1 MNDPNVI
8 LLSLDADAAI
18 TRVSSSVEV
27 STDFVLQQA
36 QKFVRATLGTEVGGL
51 VFFVLNEPIEINE
64 ESIMAT
70 KLGHFSYKW
79 IRWTKGTL
87 QEVLKTHP
95 NIELVQVVAIRAREF
110 NELPPR
116 EFLPELPGGRYF
128 QGRPP
133 KAPSSGAEPKEF
145 AQSQENE
152 KTRIHID
159 RPRKPYHALVPI
171 ALLVPSFGNF
181 QTNVKNI
188 SPSDRAMLYAT
199 KMRHE
204 LCDIFHDEID
214 RERKFCSILGEFLSE
229 GIQNAVTG
237 KLKTDGG
244 FTYKYTTVDEDG
256 APRLFIR
263 VKLEQ
268 TGTSDPCFQVSLD
281 YLENTRLVRQN
292 VVNRNE
298 KAAAWFRARLPLILI
313 THAGPNIQILGGV
326 MTDRPQIEVLTASV
340 PMYFHVSNKDLSLDL
355 ARTLTALNI
364 IFADLGKL
372 YDNPPPLNPLLPV
385 QHEYPYPRRFKCG
398 NQVITFTY
406 LKRIDPIRLVFEV
419 ETEEKNIL
427 YIKYTQQ
434 YGAEACTI
442 VRC

>member
-1 MNDPNVI
+1 MDDPHVI

-27 STDFVLQQA
+27 STDFVFQQA

-64 ESIMAT
+64 KSIMAT

-87 QEVLKTHP
+87 REVLKTNA

-159 RPRKPYHALVPI
+159 RPRMLNNTSVPI

-181 QTNVKNI
+181 QTNIKNVA
-188 SPSDRAMLYAT
+188 PSDRAMLFAT
-199 KMRHE
+199 KMANE
-204 LCDIFHDEID
+204 LCVIFRDEQ
-214 RERKFCSILGEFLSE
+214 ERKQKFCLILSEFLGEDVS
-229 GIQNAVTG
+229 NVTIG
-237 KLKTDGG
+237 DFKTDGG
-244 FTYKYTTVDEDG
+244 VIHEYTAVNMNG
-256 APRLFIR
+256 APRLFIK
-263 VKLEQ
+263 VKLAHRKHQ
-268 TGTSDPCFQVSLD
+268 DHISTIL
-281 YLENTRLVRQN
+281 
-292 VVNRNE
+292 
-298 KAAAWFRARLPLILI
+298 LILR
-313 THAGPNIQILGGV
+313 ILLLRHLMLLEIYPSGLHV
-326 MTDRPQIEVLTASV
+326 DFWSV
-340 PMYFHVSNKDLSLDL
+340 DVNLSLTL
-355 ARTLTALNI
+355 AAVAVEHPAAPGGNL
-364 IFADLGKL
+364 DG
-372 YDNPPPLNPLLPV
+372 PV
-385 QHEYPYPRRFKCG
+385 R
-398 NQVITFTY
+398 
-406 LKRIDPIRLVFEV
+406 
-419 ETEEKNIL
+419 
-427 YIKYTQQ
+427 
-434 YGAEACTI
+434 AEACGRKAHVLGCPTLHLKLFSAAAATNL
-442 VRC
+442 VKVTMKEKEGGRSAG